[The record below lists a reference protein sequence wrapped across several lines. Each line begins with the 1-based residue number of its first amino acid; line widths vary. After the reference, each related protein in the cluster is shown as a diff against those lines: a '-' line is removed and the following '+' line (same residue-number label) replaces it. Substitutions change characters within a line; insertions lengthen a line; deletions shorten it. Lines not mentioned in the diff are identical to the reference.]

1 MAAVYIQETIDRNLL
16 AATPVVE
23 SNTTVSIFEGN
34 PLKFEANYQIKCEF
48 SKFFGGPELFKK
60 KDNIRHLTFIFL
72 R

>member
-1 MAAVYIQETIDRNLL
+1 LL

-34 PLKFEANYQIKCEF
+34 PLKFEANYQLKCEF
-48 SKFFGGPELFKK
+48 SKFFGGPELLKRRRQYKTSDVHFFCVEKK
-60 KDNIRHLTFIFL
+60 KRVS